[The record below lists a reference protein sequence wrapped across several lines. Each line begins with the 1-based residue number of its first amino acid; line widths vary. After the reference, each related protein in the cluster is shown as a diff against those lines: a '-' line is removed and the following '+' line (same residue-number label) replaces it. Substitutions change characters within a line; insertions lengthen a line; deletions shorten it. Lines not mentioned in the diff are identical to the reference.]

1 MEPFLEPL
9 KSWSQKYP
17 QNFNKT
23 EVELFSINIKLL
35 LRGFILGSKFYI
47 FVKFK
52 LSAFTGK
59 KINVIAILEN
69 FWALVNL
76 RNMIPGQI
84 KRGRAS
90 TPFSSPSSTCGKN
103 EAKVIP
109 IYHCINQCFSCK
121 FTLKIILWEK
131 FHISSCK
138 YQNDKKFQEF
148 KTSQTSNSPKAVV
161 ATLQKCKQRDIRPC
175 VPQPLCSLYSNV
187 PTCIFYIGKLGFYT
201 FLHFPSSFGEFQSH
215 QLAQLGKKLKEI

>member
-1 MEPFLEPL
+1 M
-9 KSWSQKYP
+9 S
-17 QNFNKT
+17 
-23 EVELFSINIKLL
+23 
-35 LRGFILGSKFYI
+35 
-47 FVKFK
+47 
-52 LSAFTGK
+52 
-59 KINVIAILEN
+59 
-69 FWALVNL
+69 
-76 RNMIPGQI
+76 GQI

-161 ATLQKCKQRDIRPC
+161 VTLQKCKRRDIRPC

-187 PTCIFYIGKLGFYT
+187 PTCIFYIGMLGLYT
-201 FLHFPSSFGEFQSH
+201 FLHSPSSFGEFQSH
-215 QLAQLGKKLKEI
+215 QLAQPGKKDFQVTFECTLNLYFSGRSSKTGAISIRLVIFSCNLLKMENISFYYDLCSGK